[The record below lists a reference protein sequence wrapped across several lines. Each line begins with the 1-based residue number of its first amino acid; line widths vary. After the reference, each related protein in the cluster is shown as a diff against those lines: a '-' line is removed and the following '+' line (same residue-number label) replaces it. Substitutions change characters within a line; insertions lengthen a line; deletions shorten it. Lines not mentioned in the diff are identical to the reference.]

1 MATPE
6 YKIKISGD
14 PRGLDGAVRQAQ
26 GALKRLGKD
35 LSGLQSLAG
44 KALNFT
50 GIGGAASVTGLVAVA
65 KAAATAADE
74 FGKMG
79 QRTGVAV
86 EELSRLAYAASLN
99 DASLGDLETGLRN
112 LSKNMQAAAGG
123 TGEAADAFG
132 RIGVSVRTA
141 SGELRKP
148 DAVLKDIADRFAGLA
163 DGAEKTNLALQLFG
177 KSGTTLI
184 PLLNNGADGLKSMAD
199 EADRFGKT
207 ITSAMAD
214 RAAEFN
220 DNLTRLQSLAQGAGQ
235 QIGLALVP
243 ALNDLALTFLQSLEA
258 ERALVGS
265 TGLEEFADNGVR
277 AVGFVIDA
285 FDGLVR
291 VVKVTGTAIG
301 GVAAATAALV
311 TGDLKS
317 AQFILR
323 ELGKD
328 IDGILLKP
336 QFSEKLSAQME
347 TRGAQKT
354 VDERR
359 RLEKELTATIM
370 READLRAQA
379 NAKTSQAEI
388 QAAER
393 LKTALQ
399 AAWQQSVEGA
409 RKAREEA
416 AALMQQA
423 ADARQSGMDK
433 AQDRRMRG
441 MSEEDRSAAAE
452 AEARKAR
459 DAARSSAD
467 RALIKAYEG
476 DLKAAEQLAAQAA
489 KQAERAEKFADS
501 IADDDTAARLFEDL
515 GRIREEAIK
524 AQAKVKESESRSLT
538 DIANRQNEQI
548 ASAEARIAQLKAELE
563 KPVTLDADITA
574 AESKVAQL
582 KAELD
587 ALQDKTITV
596 RVNRVEGA
604 ADLPGFARGGWTGP
618 GGKYQPAGIVHA
630 DEHVMPKH
638 RVREPG
644 MLSLLERLRLNGMS
658 ALRGYADGGL
668 VSRLSA
674 PHPRGSTAT
683 PVVLDLG
690 ALGRYNTNAAPDV
703 ADQLVRVIQRAA
715 LQRGRRK

>member
-14 PRGLDGAVRQAQ
+14 PQGFARAITQAQ
-26 GALKRLGKD
+26 GSLKRLSQD

-44 KALNFT
+44 KALNFS
-50 GIGGAASVTGLVAVA
+50 GIGGAASVTGLVAIA
-65 KAAATAADE
+65 KAAANTADE
-74 FGKMG
+74 FGKMS

-99 DASLGDLETGLRN
+99 DASLGDLETGLRK
-112 LSKNMQAAAGG
+112 LSQNMESAASG
-123 TGEAADAFG
+123 TGAAADAFG
-132 RIGVSVRTA
+132 RIGVSVRDA
-141 SGELRKP
+141 AGELRKP
-148 DAVLKDIADRFAGLA
+148 DAVLKDIADRFAGLS

-177 KSGTTLI
+177 KSGTSLI
-184 PLLNNGADGLKSMAD
+184 PLLNNGADGLKAMAD

-207 ITSAMAD
+207 ITSATAD

-220 DNLTRLQSLAQGAGQ
+220 DNLTRLQALAQGAGQ

-243 ALNDLALTFLQSLEA
+243 ALNDLAVTFLQSLEA
-258 ERALVGS
+258 ERALTGS
-265 TGLEEFADNGVR
+265 SGLEEFADNGVR
-277 AVGFVIDA
+277 AIGFVVDA
-285 FDGLVR
+285 MDGLAR
-291 VVKVTGTAIG
+291 VVKVAGTAIG

-311 TGDLKS
+311 SGDMQG
-317 AQFILR
+317 ARYIMR

-328 IDGILLKP
+328 IDAILLKP
-336 QFSEKLSAQME
+336 QFSGRLKAQME
-347 TRGAQKT
+347 ARDAQKT

-379 NAKTSQAEI
+379 NKKASAEEL
-388 QAAER
+388 QSAEK
-393 LKTALQ
+393 LKSALQ
-399 AAWQQSVEGA
+399 SAWQQSVEGA

-423 ADARQSGMDK
+423 ADARQAGADRG
-433 AQDRRMRG
+433 QDRRMRG
-441 MSEEDRSAAAE
+441 MSDEDRSDYAE
-452 AEARKAR
+452 REARKAR

-489 KQAERAEKFADS
+489 KQAERAEKYADS
-501 IADDDTAARLFEDL
+501 IADDDTAARLLEEL

-524 AQAKVKESESRSLT
+524 AQAKAKEGEARNLA
-538 DIANRQNEQI
+538 DIAQQQNEQI
-548 ASAEARIAQLKAELE
+548 RSAEERIAALKAQLAE
-563 KPVTLDADITA
+563 PVTIEADISA
-574 AESKVAQL
+574 AEAKVAEL
-582 KAELD
+582 KAQLD
-587 ALQDKTITV
+587 ALQDKTINIT
-596 RVNRVEGA
+596 VNRTDA
-604 ADLPGFARGGWTGP
+604 APTLPGFALGGWTGP

-644 MLSLLERLRLNGMS
+644 MLALLERLRLNGMS

-674 PHPRGSTAT
+674 PQPRGSSAT

-690 ALGRYNTNAAPDV
+690 ALGRYNTSADADV